1 MSQNK
6 RYLISGLI
14 LLLLIVVVMGVDALQ
29 RQQAANGNI
38 NQMPEGMP
46 TAAPGS
52 IPITVNGSLVA
63 SFTPAAI
70 EHLPEASFQD
80 AEEGKTQEGWLLAD
94 VLNFYLADTLPDN
107 ATILVRS
114 NHREKE
120 VTLTWAEVADPANK
134 IMFDLSGRGTL
145 KLVSL
150 LPRLDTRDEW
160 VQDADEI
167 TITIP

>member
-6 RYLISGLI
+6 RLLISGLI
-14 LLLLIVVVMGVDALQ
+14 LLLLVSIVMGVDALR
-29 RQQAANGNI
+29 RQQAADVY
-38 NQMPEGMP
+38 QMPEGMP

-52 IPITVNGSLVA
+52 VPIRVNGRIVA
-63 SFTPAAI
+63 SFTPEAL
-70 EHLPEASFQD
+70 EQLQEASFKD
-80 AEEGKTQEGWLLAD
+80 AEEGKTQEGWMLAD
-94 VLNFYLADTLPDN
+94 ILKFYLEDKLPDD

-120 VTLTWAEVADPANK
+120 ATVTWAEVADEDNK
-134 IMFDLSGRGTL
+134 ILFDISGRGTL

-160 VQDADEI
+160 VQDVDEI
-167 TITIP
+167 TITLP